1 MGSLFPST
9 IVLFGL
15 ENIKLSVYISSGDE
29 DGQNDNHAD
38 QNPTDVDSARRE
50 NDILRVNR
58 LAMSSYS
65 SRGAVTP
72 MLDFDEQ
79 SALEGAQ
86 NLNSKSISAIYDKYF
101 PAVYR
106 YVRYRLNDQYIA
118 EDITGD
124 VFVRLLEALQNKRG
138 PRSNLKAWLLATAS
152 HIVTDH
158 IRRTYRRPTEILP
171 EDVIDPASLPGDEY
185 DKQEQVR
192 NFRKAFSQLTSDQQH
207 VLALRFGEG
216 YSLEETASLM
226 KKKVNAVKALQFR
239 ALATL
244 QRNIGDM
251 SYE

>member
-1 MGSLFPST
+1 M

-15 ENIKLSVYISSGDE
+15 EKINLNIYISGRD
-29 DGQNDNHAD
+29 DGQDNNHAD
-38 QNPTDVDSARRE
+38 QDLADVYSARGE
-50 NDILRVNR
+50 NDILRVNS
-58 LAMSSYS
+58 LSKSSYN

-79 SALEGAQ
+79 TALEGAQ

-101 PAVYR
+101 PDVYR
-106 YVRYRLNDQYIA
+106 YVRYRLNDQFIA

-124 VFVRLLEALQNKRG
+124 VFVRLLQALQNKRG

-158 IRRTYRRPTEILP
+158 IRRTYRRPTEVLP
-171 EDVIDPASLPGDEY
+171 EDVIDPASRPGEEY
-185 DKQEQVR
+185 DKREQLR
-192 NFRKAFSQLTSDQQH
+192 NFRQAFSQLTPDQQH
-207 VLALRFGEG
+207 VLSLRFGEG

-226 KKKVNAVKALQFR
+226 KKNVNAVKALQFR
-239 ALATL
+239 ALATI
-244 QRNIGDM
+244 QRNIGDV